1 MMKFNSAEDVLFQ
14 WVTRVCNGNPDTIA
28 SLYHNHAVLIPTF
41 SPHTV
46 LAPEGVREYFRQL
59 ATRDGLGVRL
69 HNKALRTQA
78 RSETL
83 HVLSGIYS
91 FEFEVDQV
99 LLTFPSRFTFL
110 VDLSEERPIIHHHS
124 SQVPRNLS

>member
-1 MMKFNSAEDVLFQ
+1 MLFNNPEEVLFQ
-14 WVTRVCNGNPDTIA
+14 WVSRVCCGNPSDIA
-28 SLYHNHAVLIPTF
+28 ALYDEHAVLIPTF

-46 LAPEGVREYFRQL
+46 TTPEGIQNYFEQL

-69 HNKALRTQA
+69 HNKAQRKQSM
-78 RSETL
+78 SETL
-83 HVLSGIYS
+83 HTLSGIYS

-99 LLTFPSRFTFL
+99 LLSFPSRFSFV
-110 VDLSEERPIIHHHS
+110 VDIQREKPILHHHS